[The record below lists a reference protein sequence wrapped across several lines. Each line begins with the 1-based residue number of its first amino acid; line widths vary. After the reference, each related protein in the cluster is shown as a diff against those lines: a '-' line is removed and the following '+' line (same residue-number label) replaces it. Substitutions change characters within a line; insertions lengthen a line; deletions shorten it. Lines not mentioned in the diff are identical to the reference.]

1 MSLKSFFPEQF
12 DQLKAFFISATE
24 VVRHLKIDPE
34 MRPLLL
40 RALGKMDD
48 DKEFP
53 HALTLCS
60 QAFKEPVSYFEGL
73 FEILRQ
79 SYEQNAKSLS
89 NRQIKLVPPL
99 SPEVAMKAP
108 EKLVRYASSLAAS
121 LPDDVGSLVFVL
133 NPDEIADPQ
142 SFRRSI
148 RYLAENTRSHWV
160 KFLVL
165 DSRSE
170 PMLDDMEGI
179 ETQTFHL
186 SPEEI
191 EKRAREDLQSP
202 AALSAAEQRQYKGLL
217 AGFAHSNK
225 EYDRAAQL
233 QRDWASD
240 AERDQQPGEAAS
252 AYYNLGNTLLAKG
265 DFAQATEVFC
275 KACDICVEHKVNGLA
290 PFVYVNLGVSLHRQ
304 NQFEP
309 AFAAL
314 KVGRDMF
321 KAQNHR
327 AGEAFVVDAL
337 AQMYALD
344 GRTAEAERSWRY
356 CLTLYDGM
364 TSSTFKDVREAGRKD
379 VIAKLKNLGVN
390 IDQGRAEATRP

>member
-24 VVRHLKIDPE
+24 VVRQLKIDPE

-40 RALGKMDD
+40 KALGKMDD
-48 DKEFP
+48 DKDFP

-73 FEILRQ
+73 SEILRQ
-79 SYEQNAKSLS
+79 SYEQNAKSFA
-89 NRQIKLVPPL
+89 NRQIKLAPP
-99 SPEVAMKAP
+99 VAPKAGMKAP
-108 EKLVRYASSLAAS
+108 EKFVRYASSLTDS
-121 LPDDVGSLVFVL
+121 LPGEVGSLVFVL

-148 RYLAENTRSHWV
+148 GYLAENIRSHWV

-165 DSRSE
+165 DSRTE
-170 PMLDDMEGI
+170 PVLDGI
-179 ETQTFHL
+179 ERIGAQTFHL

-191 EKRAREDLQSP
+191 EKRVREDLQSP
-202 AALSAAEQRQYKGLL
+202 TALSAAEQRQYKGML
-217 AGFAHSNK
+217 AGFAYSNK

-240 AERDQQPGEAAS
+240 AERDQQPGDTAS
-252 AYYNLGNTLLAKG
+252 AYYNLGNTLLARG
-265 DFAQATEVFC
+265 DFAEATEVFC
-275 KACDICVEHKVNGLA
+275 KACNICVDHKVNGLA
-290 PFVYVNLGVSLHRQ
+290 PFVYVNLGVSLHRL
-304 NQFEP
+304 NQFEQ

-327 AGEAFVVDAL
+327 AGEAFVVDTL
-337 AQMYALD
+337 AQMYVLD
-344 GRTAEAERSWRY
+344 GRKSEAERSWRY
-356 CLTLYDGM
+356 CLSLYDSM
-364 TSSTFKDVREAGRKD
+364 TSSTFKDVRKAGRDD
-379 VIAKLKNLGVN
+379 VVAKLKNLGVS
-390 IDQGRAEATRP
+390 IDQGRAEATQP